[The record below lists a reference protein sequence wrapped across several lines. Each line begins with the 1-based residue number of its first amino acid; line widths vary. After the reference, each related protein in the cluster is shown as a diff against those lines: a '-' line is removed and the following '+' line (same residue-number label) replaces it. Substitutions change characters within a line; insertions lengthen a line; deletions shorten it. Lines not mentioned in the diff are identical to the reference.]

1 MKIAPVSAD
10 LLIKLALTAAA
21 VGLAVVVYKK
31 LTGQID
37 DTLKTLS
44 ELPGKVWAKVT
55 SVTDDIIAAPGQ
67 VADAVILSTTQAGQ
81 GWQLQYQ
88 PQTPAMQEATGR
100 KYNGPLIT
108 NDGMDFS
115 PFGGLSG

>member
-21 VGLAVVVYKK
+21 VGLAVLAYKK

-37 DTLKTLS
+37 DTLITLS
-44 ELPGKVWAKVT
+44 ELPGKVWAKVAK
-55 SVTDDIIAAPGQ
+55 VTDDIVAAPGK
-67 VADAVILSTTQAGQ
+67 VADAVIVSAKEIGT
-81 GWQLQYQ
+81 GWQYQYQ
-88 PQTPAMQEATGR
+88 EQTPAMQEATGR
-100 KYNGPLIT
+100 KYNGPLIS